1 MLSHHLHDL
10 PKGQYLLNDVIMLVN
25 HDMIRQGILF
35 HDKPDIFSKSA
46 PELPLNNGEL
56 LVILAILFLNPLLEN
71 DIIIKRLLS
80 DNA

>member
-1 MLSHHLHDL
+1 
-10 PKGQYLLNDVIMLVN
+10 MLVN
-25 HDMIRQGILF
+25 HDMIRQGILL
-35 HDKPDIFSKSA
+35 HHKPDIFSKSA
-46 PELPLNNGEL
+46 PELSLNNGEL